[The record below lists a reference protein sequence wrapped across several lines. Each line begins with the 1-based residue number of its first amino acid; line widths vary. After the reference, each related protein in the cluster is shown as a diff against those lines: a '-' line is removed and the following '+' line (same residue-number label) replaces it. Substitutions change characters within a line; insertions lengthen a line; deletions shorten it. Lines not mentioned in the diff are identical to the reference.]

1 MRMSMPI
8 SSGSVGIESAKQDGD
23 IDRKTAMSLAGTAP
37 RRIGWVSVG
46 STFPEIGNEVP
57 SFKIREN
64 SHVAEDVIVGSEVP
78 KVATESC
85 SPVCK
90 GKERSSARDH
100 VMNVLWAPPS
110 SKTRARTDRPFFDV
124 GERTETV
131 AVCSI
136 TKRGDVAA
144 AVVTFA
150 MCGSPTGSSDAGVV
164 PCEKGHGSG
173 SGFAAMTRDA

>member
-1 MRMSMPI
+1 MRMSIPI
-8 SSGSVGIESAKQDGD
+8 SESGSVGIESAKQDGD

-37 RRIGWVSVG
+37 RRIGWVSLG

-90 GKERSSARDH
+90 GKERSSARER

-110 SKTRARTDRPFFDV
+110 SKTRTRTDWPFFDV
-124 GERTETV
+124 GERTETD

-150 MCGSPTGSSDAGVV
+150 MQGSGSSDAGVV
-164 PCEKGHGSG
+164 PCETGHGSG
-173 SGFAAMTRDA
+173 SGFAAMNA